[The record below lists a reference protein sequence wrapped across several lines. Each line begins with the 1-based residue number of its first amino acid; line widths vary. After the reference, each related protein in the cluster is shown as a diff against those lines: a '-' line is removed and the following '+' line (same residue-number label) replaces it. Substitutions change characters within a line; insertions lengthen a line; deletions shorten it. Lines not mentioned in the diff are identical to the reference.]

1 MTRGDNPATELSP
14 LAREQAFRTG
24 ILHGRIQ
31 KRFTQVF
38 KGQWSASVGGFLCAE
53 IPVEKVDGT
62 IPHRTQCFET
72 VDSAHNSR
80 FCTGICLM
88 LVNLCMHKTKV
99 TSPQVHQQLEAP
111 HSLDSAMPSVLLP
124 QPEVDL
130 RSPGVQH
137 PCRHHCIPMHG
148 FLLHCGLVQLDHLR
162 SLGRSSGLD
171 LEGTNH
177 RRDKSKFG
185 GSSSEHHRFCNGRVK
200 IRTWIEGN
208 AYVATNHYLIDEAV
222 LQ

>member
-1 MTRGDNPATELSP
+1 MARFH
-14 LAREQAFRTG
+14 LAR
-24 ILHGRIQ
+24 
-31 KRFTQVF
+31 
-38 KGQWSASVGGFLCAE
+38 SASRPLIRRIIQDFALGFVSCWSICACTRQRSQPQGGMSPF
-53 IPVEKVDGT
+53 P
-62 IPHRTQCFET
+62 
-72 VDSAHNSR
+72 
-80 FCTGICLM
+80 
-88 LVNLCMHKTKV
+88 
-99 TSPQVHQQLEAP
+99 PQVHQQLEAP
-111 HSLDSAMPSVLLP
+111 HSLDSTMPSVLLP

-185 GSSSEHHRFCNGRVK
+185 GSSSEHHRFCDGRVK